1 MFDYSAR
8 PELLKGRV
16 ILVTGAGR
24 GIGAAA
30 AKTYAAHG
38 ATVLLLGKTEA
49 NLAQVYDEIEAA
61 GQPQPVVIPF
71 NLETALPHQYDELAA
86 MIEKEFGHLDGL
98 LHNASIIGP
107 RTPIEQLSGEN
118 FMRVMHVNVN
128 AMFMLTSTLLPLLK
142 LSQDASVVFT
152 SSSVGRKGRAYW
164 GAYGVSKFA
173 TEGLM
178 QTLADELDYRVV
190 ATSRSIKPSTDPDIL
205 TVAGDIADPATAE
218 RVIREGVA
226 RFGRIDSLIN
236 NAGIF
241 VAKPFTSYTHEDYVN
256 VLAVNLNGFFYITQ
270 LAITE
275 MLKQGAGHIVNITT
289 SLVDHAIDGVPS
301 VLASL
306 TKGGLNSAT
315 KSLAIEYA
323 KRGIRVNAVS
333 PGIIK
338 TPMHGEETHAAL
350 GSLHPVGHMGEARDI
365 AQAIVYLESAGF
377 VTGEILHVDGGQS
390 AGH

>member
-1 MFDYSAR
+1 MFDYSAP
-8 PELLKGRV
+8 PELLKGRT

-61 GQPQPVVIPF
+61 GHPQPVVIPF

-86 MIEKEFGHLDGL
+86 MIEKAFGHLDGL

-164 GAYGVSKFA
+164 GAYAVSKFA
-173 TEGLM
+173 DEGLM
-178 QTLADELDYRVV
+178 QVLADEL
-190 ATSRSIKPSTDPDIL
+190 ATEKPIRSNSVNPGAVRSPMR
-205 TVAGDIADPATAE
+205 ARAYPGEDPATLTPPEDVVWPFLYLLGPA
-218 RVIREGVA
+218 
-226 RFGRIDSLIN
+226 GR
-236 NAGIF
+236 G
-241 VAKPFTSYTHEDYVN
+241 
-256 VLAVNLNGFFYITQ
+256 
-270 LAITE
+270 
-275 MLKQGAGHIVNITT
+275 
-289 SLVDHAIDGVPS
+289 
-301 VLASL
+301 
-306 TKGGLNSAT
+306 
-315 KSLAIEYA
+315 
-323 KRGIRVNAVS
+323 
-333 PGIIK
+333 
-338 TPMHGEETHAAL
+338 
-350 GSLHPVGHMGEARDI
+350 
-365 AQAIVYLESAGF
+365 
-377 VTGEILHVDGGQS
+377 VTGCRFDAQ
-390 AGH
+390 